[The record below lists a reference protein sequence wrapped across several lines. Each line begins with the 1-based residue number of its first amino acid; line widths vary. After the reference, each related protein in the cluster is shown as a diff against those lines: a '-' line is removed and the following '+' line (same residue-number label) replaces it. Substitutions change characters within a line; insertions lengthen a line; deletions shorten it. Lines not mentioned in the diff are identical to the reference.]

1 MSDMTVGVLVAFY
14 LFLAVRWDLVRRP
27 LPYLVGA
34 CAVGVVILS
43 GLFGLGTGGRSVG
56 AVFTVLGLL
65 TAFGAG
71 IATCCAAKLP
81 IDTQS
86 PPAPPADDPEIM

>member
-1 MSDMTVGVLVAFY
+1 MSDMTVGVVVAFY

-34 CAVGVVILS
+34 CALGVVILS
-43 GLFGLGTGGRSVG
+43 GLFGLSRGGRSVG
-56 AVFTVLGLL
+56 AVFSVLGLL

-81 IDTQS
+81 IDTQP
-86 PPAPPADDPEIM
+86 PPAPPADEPGIV

>member
-1 MSDMTVGVLVAFY
+1 MSNMTLGVLVAFY

-43 GLFGLGTGGRSVG
+43 GLFGLARDGGTVGIVFSVL
-56 AVFTVLGLL
+56 ALL

-81 IDTQS
+81 IDVPS
-86 PPAPPADDPEIM
+86 PPPADEPEIV

>member
-1 MSDMTVGVLVAFY
+1 MSDMTLAVLVAFY

-27 LPYLVGA
+27 IPYLVGA
-34 CAVGVVILS
+34 GGVGVAILA
-43 GLFGLGTGGRSVG
+43 GVFALDLGARGVFV
-56 AVFTVLGLL
+56 VFTVLGQL

-71 IATCCAAKLP
+71 LATCCAAKLP

-86 PPAPPADDPEIM
+86 PPPMHEPEITQE

>member
-1 MSDMTVGVLVAFY
+1 MSNMTLAVLVAFY

-27 LPYLVGA
+27 LPYLVGV
-34 CAVGVVILS
+34 CAVGVVMLS
-43 GLFGLGTGGRSVG
+43 GLFGLGLSGRG
-56 AVFTVLGLL
+56 IGMVFTVLGLI

-71 IATCCAAKLP
+71 IATCCAAQLP

-86 PPAPPADDPEIM
+86 SPKDEPENIQEN

>member
-1 MSDMTVGVLVAFY
+1 MSDMTLGVLVAFY

-34 CAVGVVILS
+34 CAVGVLILS
-43 GLFGLGTGGRSVG
+43 GLFTLGTSGRSV
-56 AVFTVLGLL
+56 AVVFTVLAGL

-81 IDTQS
+81 IDTPS
-86 PPAPPADDPEIM
+86 SAADEPEIV

>member
-1 MSDMTVGVLVAFY
+1 MSDMTLAVLVAFY

-27 LPYLVGA
+27 LPYLVGV
-34 CAVGVVILS
+34 CAVGVVMLS
-43 GLFGLGTGGRSVG
+43 GLFGLGRDGRTVG
-56 AVFTVLGLL
+56 IVFTILGLI

-71 IATCCAAKLP
+71 IATCCATKLP

-86 PPAPPADDPEIM
+86 PADEPEIV